1 MKKHFF
7 KKLNLIYFFLHFKL
21 THYLPALDLDR
32 LLANKLKFTQGGH
45 DVTGMSF
52 FYENSTF
59 DSDIYMLLLC
69 LMEGNSKSQ
78 LTKEEAYAF
87 RKRWELVNAAE
98 IEELRRTS
106 LSKKMQQLASLM
118 LSVKELDWHKALS
131 EGESELRERWNRLRM
146 AYHVR

>member
-1 MKKHFF
+1 
-7 KKLNLIYFFLHFKL
+7 
-21 THYLPALDLDR
+21 
-32 LLANKLKFTQGGH
+32 
-45 DVTGMSF
+45 
-52 FYENSTF
+52 
-59 DSDIYMLLLC
+59 MLLLC